1 VFLARFTTVGGV
13 LGASGSG
20 ISLKRGLADEGDLE
34 VLEDDERDID
44 MEVGS
49 GEVEVVDEELDEDL

>member
-20 ISLKRGLADEGDLE
+20 ISLKRGLEEVDLVECLDEE
-34 VLEDDERDID
+34 VLD

-49 GEVEVVDEELDEDL
+49 GEAEDAETDDDL